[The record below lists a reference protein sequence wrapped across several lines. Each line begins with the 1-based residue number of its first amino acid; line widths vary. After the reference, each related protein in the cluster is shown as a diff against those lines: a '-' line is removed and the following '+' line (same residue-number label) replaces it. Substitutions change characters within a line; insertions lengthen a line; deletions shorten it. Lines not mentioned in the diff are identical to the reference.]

1 MWRQAWGFDALYDWL
16 FVRPYRALARLL
28 AGDPI
33 ARGLRVIP
41 LAARLGHD
49 LLSTAQNGLL
59 RWYAAS
65 IALGVLLVLAMLA
78 L

>member
-1 MWRQAWGFDALYDWL
+1 M
-16 FVRPYRALARLL
+16 
-28 AGDPI
+28 
-33 ARGLRVIP
+33 IP

-65 IALGVLLVLAMLA
+65 IALGALLVLAMLA